1 MRRFYKV
8 RRLKKVVKKNK
19 DWILSYVFLL
29 ASFGVLVRIKYGV
42 G

>member
-8 RRLKKVVKKNK
+8 ERLKKVVKKNK
-19 DWILSYVFLL
+19 DWILSYAFLL
-29 ASFGVLVRIKYGV
+29 ASFGALAGTKYGV